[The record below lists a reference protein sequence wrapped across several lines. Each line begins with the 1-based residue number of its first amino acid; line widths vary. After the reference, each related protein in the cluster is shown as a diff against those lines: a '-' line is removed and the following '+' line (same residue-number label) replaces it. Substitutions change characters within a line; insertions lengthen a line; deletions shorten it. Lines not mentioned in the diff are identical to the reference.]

1 MNIEVTGE
9 LENAIKAHAARQGM
23 SADSAARRLLTS
35 VLMPQVGTNPPDD
48 NRTGA
53 ALIEAL
59 QASPYRKLDIEP
71 PRLRLGNVRNVEF

>member
-35 VLMPQVGTNPPDD
+35 VLMPQVEINPPDD

-59 QASPYRKLDIEP
+59 QASPYRELEIEP
-71 PRLRLGNVRNVEF
+71 PRIRLGNVRNVEF

>member
-35 VLMPQVGTNPPDD
+35 VLLPQVKINPPDE

-59 QASPYRKLDIEP
+59 QASPYRELEIEP
-71 PRLRLGNVRNVEF
+71 PRIRLGNVRNVEF

>member
-35 VLMPQVGTNPPDD
+35 VLMPQVVINPPDE

-59 QASPYRKLDIEP
+59 QASPYRELDIEP
-71 PRLRLGNVRNVEF
+71 PRIRLGSVRNVEF

>member
-35 VLMPQVGTNPPDD
+35 VLMPEGGTSPPVD

-59 QASPYRKLDIEP
+59 QASPDRELDIEP
-71 PRLRLGNVRNVEF
+71 PRIRLGNVRNVEL